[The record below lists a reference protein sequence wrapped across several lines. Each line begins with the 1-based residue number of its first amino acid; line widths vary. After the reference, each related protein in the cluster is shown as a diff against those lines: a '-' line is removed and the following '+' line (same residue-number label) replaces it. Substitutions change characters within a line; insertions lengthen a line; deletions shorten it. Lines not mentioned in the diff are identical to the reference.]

1 MNTIAIDLTQQPI
14 SLADLLN
21 IARQG
26 SVILRD
32 ASGEQFILS
41 HADDFALEVELLRQN
56 RDFLTYLDAG
66 KNEKNTLSLDEVEKL
81 LR

>member
-1 MNTIAIDLTQQPI
+1 MNTIAIDLNQQPV
-14 SLADLLN
+14 SLAELLN

-32 ASGEQFILS
+32 SSGEQFILS
-41 HADDFALEVELLRQN
+41 QADDFALEVELLRQN
-56 RDFLTYLDAG
+56 LDFLTYLDAC
-66 KNEKNTLSLDEVEKL
+66 KNEENTLSLDEVEKM